1 MLATMLFLFGVRIST
16 WLTVLVFALIAAWRS
31 ERAPMV
37 AAIAWLASFE
47 AAYQIAAMILRTPS
61 PIPLVGPV
69 SISLLVG
76 APAVALL
83 MTALGARP
91 NRSLLGLALLVF
103 AVWLATGFH
112 VNTDTVIV
120 SPSGEALNDAA
131 KTLWALAYLLPLWQA
146 RRTRPSSRAIPA
158 TSEALDHR
166 RLAVQT
172 PKWDDR

>member
-31 ERAPMV
+31 ERAPLL

-47 AAYQIAAMILRTPS
+47 CAYQIAAMILKTPS

-83 MTALGARP
+83 MTAMGARP
-91 NRSLLGLALLVF
+91 NLLLLGLALLVF
-103 AVWLATGFH
+103 AVWIATGFH
-112 VNTDTVIV
+112 VNTDEVVV
-120 SPSGEALNDAA
+120 SPTGEALNDAS

-146 RRTRPSSRAIPA
+146 RGPQPS
-158 TSEALDHR
+158 ALQPQQAR
-166 RLAVQT
+166 N
-172 PKWDDR
+172 